1 MLLVLL
7 SAGVSKSRN
16 EIVNVPVSLIAKN
29 DASVP
34 PNVHVTASLAVNV
47 CTAVEVS
54 AIDLEDV
61 APVAELGPVITGGVV
76 L

>member
-1 MLLVLL
+1 MLL
-7 SAGVSKSRN
+7 SAGVSKSRK
-16 EIVNVPVSLIAKN
+16 EMVSVPVSLIAKK

-34 PNVHVTASLAVNV
+34 PSVHVTASLAVNV

-61 APVAELGPVITGGVV
+61 APVAELGPVITGGTV